1 MIFPHTMIMEPTVEA
16 TGYVLMCLLSP
27 LKVSRFYIN
36 ICDRKAFLNK
46 GFLIS
51 AKFKCYELQFS
62 LII

>member
-1 MIFPHTMIMEPTVEA
+1 MIMEPTFES
-16 TGYVLMCLLSP
+16 TGYVLMCLYTP
-27 LKVSRFYIN
+27 LKVSSLYIN

-51 AKFKCYELQFS
+51 AKFKCYELKFS